1 MMCSKGDMRTT
12 TQKESDLLYR
22 AEKAHQ
28 RQRLYECKCL
38 LLFDSPISSFAAISS
53 ICFVGFR
60 LSGKKRNA
68 SDDEIPELDDDELDS
83 IWEEVLMTAAMQLYQ
98 ELSIIV
104 GQVNTSPVDI

>member
-1 MMCSKGDMRTT
+1 M
-12 TQKESDLLYR
+12 
-22 AEKAHQ
+22 
-28 RQRLYECKCL
+28 
-38 LLFDSPISSFAAISS
+38 LFDSPISSFAAISS

>member
-1 MMCSKGDMRTT
+1 M
-12 TQKESDLLYR
+12 
-22 AEKAHQ
+22 
-28 RQRLYECKCL
+28 
-38 LLFDSPISSFAAISS
+38 LFDSPISSFDVISS

-68 SDDEIPELDDDELDS
+68 SDEIPELDDDELDS